1 MDLLESN
8 ALHQPLWRKSYTASE
23 VYGLLDLSSS
33 SMEALLASFLSTSVN
48 GWDGLADEQERL
60 FFMSG
65 VPESY
70 EPKCD

>member
-23 VYGLLDLSSS
+23 VYGLRDLSSS

-48 GWDGLADEQERL
+48 GWDGLA
-60 FFMSG
+60 FFMSSMH
-65 VPESY
+65 ESY
-70 EPKCD
+70 QHAEM